1 MFTYSLSSNTELGI
15 FFFFSIFI
23 YLATQGLSCGVRAL
37 QFLHVASSSL
47 TRDQTQAPCTG
58 SAQSQPLDHQ
68 GSPQAQ
74 FFFSYRFDAFLRVCF
89 FGFFFALCS
98 SIWPYSHKVEN
109 VISSILHF
117 TDEEREALGLKR
129 LVRDHSGNTYL
140 HILQNLPPRSVESKA
155 QAVEH
160 LQE

>member
-1 MFTYSLSSNTELGI
+1 MFTYSLSSNTELGF

-23 YLATQGLSCGVRAL
+23 YLATLGLSCGVRAL

-58 SAQSQPLDHQ
+58 SAQSQPLDHE

-74 FFFSYRFDAFLRVCF
+74 FFFLIDLLLFSGFVFL
-89 FGFFFALCS
+89 FFFALCS